1 MSRAAPGG
9 LVQRDEAGEIPFLF
23 NKGGPQLSD
32 IATVVPDDSER
43 REFTYF
49 GNCGHPVH
57 WSDDL

>member
-1 MSRAAPGG
+1 MP
-9 LVQRDEAGEIPFLF
+9 LLF